1 MRISGSYNPYTTNNN
16 TGTASKKPSSVR
28 EYSNYLMGK
37 YSCLKPGKNVA
48 VSVTGGLLR
57 KAMSDEKTGTW
68 LERELGKATDYIEA
82 AQKAAISHGSTLK
95 SVSIEF
101 GEEYSTMTTVGVFGD
116 EGGTDPE
123 IDKWLEKIKE
133 KREEQKAADKK
144 LEQNKAEDQRVEG
157 SYKFEVQGKDL
168 ANLTNQFAMK
178 LSLQA
183 GVSALGG
190 FDMKA

>member
-16 TGTASKKPSSVR
+16 TGTASKKTSSVR

>member
-1 MRISGSYNPYTTNNN
+1 MRISGSYNSYSVNN
-16 TGTASKKPSSVR
+16 TETISKKSTSVR
-28 EYSNYLMGK
+28 DYQKYLTQKFG
-37 YSCLKPGKNVA
+37 CLTPGKNAA

-57 KAMSDEKTGTW
+57 KAMSDEKTGEW

-133 KREEQKAADKK
+133 KRDEQKAADKR
-144 LEQNKAEDQRVEG
+144 LEQKNVESQRLEG
-157 SYKFEVQGKDL
+157 SYKLEVQGKDL
-168 ANLTNQFAMK
+168 ADLTNQFAMK
-178 LSLQA
+178 LSMQA
-183 GVSALGG
+183 GVSALGE
-190 FDMKA
+190 FDVKA